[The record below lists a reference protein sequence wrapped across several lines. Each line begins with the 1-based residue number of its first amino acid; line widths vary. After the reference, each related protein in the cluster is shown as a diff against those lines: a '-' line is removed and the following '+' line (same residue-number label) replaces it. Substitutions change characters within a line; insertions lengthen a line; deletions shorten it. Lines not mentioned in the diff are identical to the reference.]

1 MNLMMATDTSSH
13 PFSSPFLGALW
24 DHLFS
29 DIHIRPPV
37 LLSSKHIFVKCIYVC
52 LCIYIRKQRNRS
64 CLWTLWL
71 CNACSVVLPSPTW
84 PSLSLSLSISLS
96 LSSLSLSSLSL
107 FLVHSYL
114 TARIHLDAELAHA
127 NYRTRLFTFL
137 PAFLRLAFVLCDDRN
152 ARELLRPVFK
162 IYGINMEL
170 ASVDRGK
177 SKE

>member
-1 MNLMMATDTSSH
+1 MYVYVYISENRETGHVHEHCGYVMHAVLYCH
-13 PFSSPFLGALW
+13 LQL
-24 DHLFS
+24 DHLS
-29 DIHIRPPV
+29 
-37 LLSSKHIFVKCIYVC
+37 
-52 LCIYIRKQRNRS
+52 
-64 CLWTLWL
+64 
-71 CNACSVVLPSPTW
+71 PSPS
-84 PSLSLSLSISLS
+84 PSPSLSPLSLSL
-96 LSSLSLSSLSL
+96 LSL